1 VQRPGT
7 RNKEVEMIRKIV
19 KVVGG
24 RMDGKEVRSDRL
36 APDEEHFGNVQLLL
50 TDDDVPVGKR
60 FVFQYR
66 DGKRTPFHYVV
77 ASNAL
82 EGDTRTIVL
91 RSVATV

>member
-1 VQRPGT
+1 
-7 RNKEVEMIRKIV
+7 MIRKIV

-24 RMDGKEVRSDRL
+24 RMDGKEVCSDRL
-36 APDEEHFGNVQLLL
+36 AADEEHFGNVQLLL

-60 FVFQYR
+60 FAFRYR
-66 DGKRTPFHYVV
+66 DGKPPPFYYEV

-91 RSVATV
+91 KSVSKS

>member
-1 VQRPGT
+1 
-7 RNKEVEMIRKIV
+7 MIRKIV

-50 TDDDVPVGKR
+50 TDDDVPVGKK
-60 FVFQYR
+60 FVFRYR
-66 DGKRTPFHYVV
+66 DGKRTPFCYVV

-82 EGDTRTIVL
+82 EGNTRTIVL
-91 RSVATV
+91 KSVTTV

>member
-1 VQRPGT
+1 
-7 RNKEVEMIRKIV
+7 MIRKIV

-36 APDEEHFGNVQLLL
+36 ARDEEDFGNVQLLM
-50 TDDDVPVGKR
+50 TDDVVPVGKKFAFR
-60 FVFQYR
+60 YR
-66 DGKRTPFHYVV
+66 DGKPTPFYYEV

-91 RSVATV
+91 KSVRHS

>member
-1 VQRPGT
+1 
-7 RNKEVEMIRKIV
+7 MIRKIV

-36 APDEEHFGNVQLLL
+36 APDEEQFGNVQLLM

-60 FVFQYR
+60 FAFRYR
-66 DGKRTPFHYVV
+66 DGKPTPFYYVV
-77 ASNAL
+77 RSNTL

-91 RSVATV
+91 KSVQNS